1 MIRHAGLVAL
11 RVDGRWTGALIE
23 GASGAGKSDLALR
36 AMQAG
41 LRLVADDRVVVW
53 ACDGGLYGR
62 APETLRDLIEVRG
75 LDVVRE
81 TSLAFAR
88 IAVLVRCDAA
98 PGQGERILNGQV
110 VELCGVPLPVVDMWP
125 FEPSAVVKL
134 RRSICHIG
142 HVRQGAYQA
151 CLVPHTLP

>member
-23 GASGAGKSDLALR
+23 GASGVGKSDLALR
-36 AMQAG
+36 ALQAG
-41 LRLVADDRVVVW
+41 LRLVADDRVVIW
-53 ACDGGLYGR
+53 ACDGSLYGR
-62 APETLRDLIEVRG
+62 VPESLRDLIEVRG

-88 IAVLVRCDAA
+88 IAVLVRCAAA
-98 PGQGERILNGQV
+98 PGEGERILNGQV